1 VNPYF
6 FGSSRKQLFGIHHP
20 PTKSAA
26 ARSSGILLCYPF
38 GDEYMRTHK
47 AIRQLTM
54 MLAKAGY
61 HALRFDYFGTGDS
74 AGAGEE
80 VTVEQWLED
89 IAVAADEL
97 KESSGVARVSLVGLR
112 LGAAL
117 AAQVATTRPDVEDLV
132 LWDPV
137 VAASRYVEELMAAP
151 FSSVD
156 PEGAADAATLGAA
169 GFPVPPALRKGFEGL
184 DLCRMDLTGPRR
196 VFLVTSHDRE
206 DYLRLEQHLQEQRPG
221 GFFRQLVPSPA
232 PWIEIEK
239 SNGAMVLPHKMV
251 QAVAGYLTEGASA

>member
-1 VNPYF
+1 MNPHF

-20 PTKSAA
+20 PKAQA
-26 ARSSGILLCYPF
+26 ARKSGIVLCYPF

-47 AIRQLTM
+47 AMRQLTM
-54 MLAKAGY
+54 TLARAGY

-74 AGAGEE
+74 AGDSEE

-112 LGAAL
+112 LGATL
-117 AAQVATTRPDVEDLV
+117 AAQVAATRKDVDDLV

-137 VAASRYVEELMAAP
+137 VGAHRYVDELMAAP
-151 FSSVD
+151 FSSPGPGGVM
-156 PEGAADAATLGAA
+156 DAQATLGAA
-169 GFPVPPALRKGFEGL
+169 GFPLPPLLRKGFAGL
-184 DLCRMDLTGPRR
+184 DLCRMDLTAPQR
-196 VFLVTSHDRE
+196 VFLVTSHERE
-206 DYLRLEQHLQEQRPG
+206 DYQRLEQHLQAQRPQ
-221 GFFRQLVPSPA
+221 GFLRQLVPSPA

-239 SNGAMVLPHKMV
+239 SHGAMVLPHQMV
-251 QAVAGYLTEGASA
+251 QAVAAYLTEGAPA